1 MQLIWIDWVML
12 VIVSISALISIKR
25 GFVREALS
33 LLGWVVALVISRMFV
48 DELSALLADM
58 IESAQ
63 WRVGLAFTILFAG
76 TLICFALFNHLVN
89 EFIRMTGLSGLDRIL
104 GMIFGIL
111 RGLILVVVILS
122 IGRIFA
128 FDDLWSESEF
138 VTYFDPVI
146 EMAGQ
151 LVKDL
156 TANPESIDVL
166 KK

>member
-1 MQLIWIDWVML
+1 MQLIWIDWAML
-12 VIVSISALISIKR
+12 VIVGISSLISIKR

-33 LLGWVVALVISRMFV
+33 LLGWVVALVVSRMFV
-48 DELSALLADM
+48 DELAALLANVV
-58 IESAQ
+58 ESPQ
-63 WRVGLAFTILFAG
+63 WRVGLSFTILFGG
-76 TLICFALFNHLVN
+76 TLVCFALFNHLVN
-89 EFIRMTGLSGLDRIL
+89 EFIRMTGLSGLDRVL
-104 GMIFGIL
+104 GMIFGII

-128 FDDLWSESEF
+128 FDDLWSKSEF
-138 VTYFDPVI
+138 VSYFDPVI

-166 KK
+166 K

>member
-1 MQLIWIDWVML
+1 MIWIDGVMFA
-12 VIVSISALISIKR
+12 IVGISALISIKR

-33 LLGWVVALVISRMFV
+33 LVGWVVALVISRMFV
-48 DELSALLADM
+48 DELSVLLKNV
-58 IESAQ
+58 IESPQ
-63 WRVGLAFTILFAG
+63 WRGGGAFTILFAG
-76 TLICFALFNHLVN
+76 TLVCFALFNHLVN

-128 FDDLWSESEF
+128 FDDLWLKSEF
-138 VTYFDPVI
+138 LVYFDPVI

-156 TANPESIDVL
+156 TANPESNDVL
-166 KK
+166 K